1 MTNKVVYL
9 VSYIYKGGPPPDPPC
24 VGDVNDDGIIDVRD
38 EVYLVNYLYSGGP
51 APLDG
56 CD

>member
-9 VSYIYKGGPPPDPPC
+9 VSYIYKGGPPPDPLC
-24 VGDVNDDGIIDVRD
+24 VGDVNDDGIIDVAD
-38 EVYLVNYLYSGGP
+38 IVYLVNYLYGGDP
-51 APLDG
+51 APQDG